1 MPRTP
6 PEMFRIKVVEPIMLH
21 PPEVREAKIKE
32 AGYNVFRLSAEDV
45 FIDLLTDSGTTAMS
59 ANQWGGLMMG
69 DESYAQCRNY
79 FTLADSIRDVFGF
92 EHFVPTHQG
101 RAAENVL
108 FSTICKPG
116 DIVINNMHFDT
127 TRANVEAQ
135 GAEARNLPSQEL
147 FDLESDHPFK
157 GNMDVEKLRQTVEYV
172 GAGHIPAIFVT
183 ITNNSGG
190 GQPVSMANI
199 RESSIV
205 AREHNIPIFFDAC
218 RFAENAWFIKLR
230 EEGYADKSIQ
240 EIVTEMFSYVDG
252 ATMSAKKDGMVN
264 IGGFLAVRD
273 PKLFERVAQKLIL
286 VEGFPSYGG
295 LAGRDL
301 EAMAIGLREV
311 LDEDYL
317 SYRYHH
323 TKFLADALQERGVP
337 IMTPAGAHAVYVDA
351 KRALPHIPREEFPG
365 QAFTVEMYLRGGV
378 RVVEIGSLMFAAPD
392 PGTGEMKFPE
402 MELVRLALPRRVY
415 TISQLEHVA
424 DTAGKILERAEEM
437 AGYRIVSAPKILRH
451 FTAELEPCIGSCD
464 S

>member
-1 MPRTP
+1 
-6 PEMFRIKVVEPIMLH
+6 MFRIKVVEPITLH
-21 PPEVREAKIKE
+21 PPETRRELIE
-32 AGYNVFRLSAEDV
+32 RAGYNVFRLRAEDV
-45 FIDLLTDSGTTAMS
+45 FIDLLTDSGTSAMS
-59 ANQWGGLMMG
+59 AAQWGGLMVG

-79 FTLADSIRDVFGF
+79 FNLADAIRDVFGF

-135 GAEARNLPSQEL
+135 GAEARNLPTPAL
-147 FDLESDHPFK
+147 FDLESDEPFK
-157 GNMDVEKLRQTVEYV
+157 GNMDVEKLEHTIEYV
-172 GAGHIPAIFVT
+172 GAGHIPAIFLT

-190 GQPVSMANI
+190 GQPVSMDNI
-199 RESSIV
+199 KRVSNI
-205 AREHNIPIFFDAC
+205 ARQHGIPIFFDAC

-230 EEGYADKSIQ
+230 EKGYSDVPIPD
-240 EIVTEMFSYVDG
+240 IVREMFSYADG
-252 ATMSAKKDGMVN
+252 ATMSAKKDGLVN
-264 IGGFLAVRD
+264 IGGFLAVQD
-273 PKLFERVAQKLIL
+273 PDLFERVAQKLIL

-311 LDEDYL
+311 LDENYL

-323 TKFLADALQERGVP
+323 TKFLADALEERGVP
-337 IMTPAGAHAVYVDA
+337 IMTPVGAHAVYVDA

-365 QAFTVEMYLRGGV
+365 QSFTVEMYLRGGV
-378 RVVEIGSLMFAAPD
+378 RVVEIGSLMFAAPA

-402 MELVRLALPRRVY
+402 MELVRLARPRRVY

-424 DTAGKILERAEEM
+424 DTAGDILDHAEELG
-437 AGYRIVSAPKILRH
+437 GYRIVSAPRVLRH
-451 FTAELEPCIGSCD
+451 FTADLEPCAADDC
-464 S
+464 

>member
-6 PEMFRIKVVEPIMLH
+6 PEMFRIKVVEPIQLH
-21 PPEVREAKIKE
+21 PLERRQELIKA

-59 ANQWGGLMMG
+59 ANQWGGLMLG
-69 DESYAQCRNY
+69 DESYAQFRNY
-79 FTLADSIRDVFGF
+79 FTLADAICDVFGF

-108 FSTICKPG
+108 FSSICKPG
-116 DIVINNMHFDT
+116 SIVINNMHFDT

-135 GAEARNLPSQEL
+135 GAEARNLPSPQL
-147 FDLESDHPFK
+147 FDLESNEPFK
-157 GNMDVEKLRQTVEYV
+157 GNMDVDKLKHTVEYV
-172 GAGHIPAIFVT
+172 GAGHIPAIFLT

-190 GQPVSMANI
+190 GQPVSMENI
-199 RESSIV
+199 KQVSAV
-205 AREHNIPIFFDAC
+205 AREHGIPMFFDAC

-230 EEGYADKSIQ
+230 EKGFEDRPIR
-240 EIVTEMFSYVDG
+240 EIVREMFSYVDG
-252 ATMSAKKDGMVN
+252 CTMSAKKDGLVN

-273 PKLFERVAQKLIL
+273 PELFERVAQRLIL

-311 LDEDYL
+311 LDENYL

-323 TKFLADALQERGVP
+323 TKFLADALQDRGMP
-337 IMTPAGAHAVYVDA
+337 IMTPVGAHAVYLDA
-351 KRALPHIPREEFPG
+351 KRALPNIPREQFPG
-365 QAFTVEMYLRGGV
+365 QSVTVEMYLRGGV

-415 TISQLEHVA
+415 TISHLEHVA
-424 DTAGKILERAEEM
+424 DTAGEIVEHAEEM
-437 AGYRIVSAPKILRH
+437 GGYRIVSAPKVLRH
-451 FTAELEPCIGSCD
+451 FTADLAPV
-464 S
+464 

>member
-1 MPRTP
+1 MPHMP
-6 PEMFRIKVVEPIMLH
+6 PEMFRIKVVEPIQLH
-21 PPEVREAKIKE
+21 PPEIRRQLIEE

-59 ANQWGGLMMG
+59 ASQWGGLMMG

-79 FTLADSIRDVFGF
+79 FTLADAIRDVFGF

-135 GAEARNLPSQEL
+135 GAEARNLPSPEL

-157 GNMDVEKLRQTVEYV
+157 GNMDVEKLKSNIEYAS
-172 GAGHIPAIFVT
+172 AGHIPAIFVT

-190 GQPVSMANI
+190 GQPVSMENI
-199 RESSIV
+199 RQVSQI
-205 AREHNIPIFFDAC
+205 AREQGIPIFFDAC

-230 EEGYADKSIQ
+230 EEGYADKSIA

-273 PKLFERVAQKLIL
+273 PELFERVAQKLIL

-311 LDEDYL
+311 LDENYL

-323 TKFLADALQERGVP
+323 TKYLADALQERGVP

-351 KRALPHIPREEFPG
+351 KRALPNIPREEFPG
-365 QAFTVEMYLRGGV
+365 QTFTVEMYLRGGV

-424 DTAGKILERAEEM
+424 DTAGEIVEHAEEM
-437 AGYRIVSAPKILRH
+437 GGYRIVQAPRVLRH
-451 FTAELEPCIGSCD
+451 FTAQLEPCGTDKC
-464 S
+464 

>member
-21 PPEVREAKIKE
+21 PPEVRKAKIKE

-59 ANQWGGLMMG
+59 AAQWGGLMLG

-108 FSTICKPG
+108 FSSICKPG

-135 GAEARNLPSQEL
+135 GAEARNLPTPAL
-147 FDLESDHPFK
+147 FDLESDEPFK
-157 GNMDVEKLRQTVEYV
+157 GNMDVDKLRQTVEYV
-172 GAGHIPAIFVT
+172 GARHIPAIFIT

-199 RESSIV
+199 HEVSQI

-230 EEGYADKSIQ
+230 EEGYADRSIQ

-252 ATMSAKKDGMVN
+252 ATMSAKKDGLVN

-273 PKLFERVAQKLIL
+273 PELFERVAQKLIL

-311 LDEDYL
+311 LDEHYL

-351 KRALPHIPREEFPG
+351 KRALPNISREEFPG
-365 QAFTVEMYLRGGV
+365 QTFTVEMYLRGGV

-415 TISQLEHVA
+415 TISHLEHVA
-424 DTAGKILERAEEM
+424 DTAGEIVEHADELF
-437 AGYRIVSAPKILRH
+437 GYRITSAPKVLRH
-451 FTAELEPCIGSCD
+451 FTAELEPCTQDKC
-464 S
+464 